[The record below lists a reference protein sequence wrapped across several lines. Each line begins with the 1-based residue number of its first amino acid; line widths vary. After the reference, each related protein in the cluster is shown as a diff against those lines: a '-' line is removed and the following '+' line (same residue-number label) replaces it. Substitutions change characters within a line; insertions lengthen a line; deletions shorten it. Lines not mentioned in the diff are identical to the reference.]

1 MAGGTIDLPNTSALG
16 HVDVS
21 GKLVIERDGIYI
33 EDAEGV
39 SMALATLLRTGY
51 GADDALGA
59 AMALQEGVPA
69 TEARIGLGQVSIT
82 VTFEATE

>member
-1 MAGGTIDLPNTSALG
+1 M
-16 HVDVS
+16 DVS
-21 GKLVIERDGIYI
+21 GKLVIERDGVYI
-33 EDAEGV
+33 EDADGV
-39 SMALATLLRTGY
+39 SMALATLLRNGY
-51 GADDALGA
+51 GADAALGA

>member
-1 MAGGTIDLPNTSALG
+1 MAGGTIDLPNAGALG
-16 HVDVS
+16 HVEVS
-21 GKLVIERDGIYI
+21 GKLVIERDGVYI

-39 SMALATLLRTGY
+39 SMALSTLLRTGY
-51 GADDALGA
+51 GADEALGE

-82 VTFEATE
+82 VAFEATE